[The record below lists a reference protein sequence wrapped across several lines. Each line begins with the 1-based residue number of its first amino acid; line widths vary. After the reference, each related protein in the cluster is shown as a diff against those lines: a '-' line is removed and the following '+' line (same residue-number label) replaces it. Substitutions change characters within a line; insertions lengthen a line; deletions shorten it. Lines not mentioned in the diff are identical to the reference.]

1 MLWVTWRQHRGELLV
16 AALLLVAV
24 AVPVLV
30 TGIDMHHRYVADGVS
45 ACVRAAS
52 PADRCDAV
60 VSAFLNRYTGWSN
73 RFAWIALLPGLAGVF
88 VGAPMLGREFET
100 GTWRLAFT
108 QSVTRMRW
116 LMGRLAVVAAG
127 VAVIGLAFSLLF
139 TWWRAPLDEL
149 GGRLRMA
156 SFVVSAPSLVAASL
170 FALALGAF
178 AGAVLRRVVV
188 AMAVTLGVF
197 LAVRVTMEEQ
207 ARPGYLTPRV
217 RVTDPMTDPTAGGLT
232 DTDWTVGAGWV
243 DRAGHRVSPAEEAA
257 ILDRIYGDTGGAVY
271 GAGSPLERYLA
282 ENGLRHYTEYHP
294 DSSFWA
300 MQAVESAWFLG
311 FAAVL
316 VVATGLAVRLR

>member
-1 MLWVTWRQHRGELLV
+1 MLWVTWRQHRSELLV
-16 AALLLVAV
+16 AALLLAAV

-30 TGIDMHHRYVADGVS
+30 TGVDMHHRYVADGVS
-45 ACVRAAS
+45 ACAHAAT
-52 PADRCDAV
+52 PADRCEAV
-60 VSAFLNRYTGWSN
+60 VSAFLNRYTEWGN
-73 RFAWIALLPGLAGVF
+73 RFAWVALLPGLAGVF

-108 QSVTRMRW
+108 QSVTRLRW
-116 LMGRLAVVAAG
+116 LAGRLAVVAVG
-127 VAVIGLAFSLLF
+127 VAAVSLAFALLF

-149 GGRLRMA
+149 GGRLRTA

-188 AMAVTLGVF
+188 AMAVTLGGF
-197 LAVRVTMEEQ
+197 FAVRITMEEQ

-217 RVTDPMTDPTAGGLT
+217 RVTDPMTDPGTAGLT
-232 DTDWTVGAGWV
+232 DTDWSVGAGWI
-243 DRAGHRVSPAEEAA
+243 DAAGHRVSSAEEAA
-257 ILDRIYGDTGGAVY
+257 IIDRVFGDSAGAVH
-271 GAGSPLERYLA
+271 GAGSPLEKYLA

-300 MQAVESAWFLG
+300 MQAVDSAWFLG

-316 VVATGLAVRLR
+316 VVATGLVVRLR